1 MTNPRQPW
9 FDEAAGPLIRPYAVT
24 RGRTTSNWR
33 DLDMITLVVAAR
45 WDSSVERMGH
55 EHADIVRL
63 CGNPV
68 SVAEVSAGLSLP
80 LAVTK
85 ILIGDLIESGYLIFR
100 APPTSRD
107 APTRKP
113 DLHLL
118 QKVLDAVRKL

>member
-1 MTNPRQPW
+1 MTTPRQPW
-9 FDEAAGPLIRPYAVT
+9 YDEAAGPLIRPYAVT

-55 EHADIVRL
+55 EHAEIVRL
-63 CGNPV
+63 CGQPI

-85 ILIGDLIESGYLIFR
+85 ILVGDLIEAGYLIFR
-100 APPTSRD
+100 PPP
-107 APTRKP
+107 ANGGAHARKP
-113 DLHLL
+113 DVHLL

>member
-1 MTNPRQPW
+1 MTGLRQPW
-9 FDEAAGPLIRPYAVT
+9 FDEAAGPLIRPYAMT

-45 WDSSVERMGH
+45 WDASVERMGH

-63 CGNPV
+63 CGQPI
-68 SVAEVSAGLSLP
+68 SIAEVSAGLSLP

-85 ILIGDLIESGYLIFR
+85 ILVGDLIEAGYLIFR
-100 APPTSRD
+100 APPGRGAS
-107 APTRKP
+107 TRKP

-118 QKVLDAVRKL
+118 QAVLDGVRKL